1 MTIKLNRSKIMKR
14 LKVLKLYL
22 KQQIRHSP
30 SQFTIHGKIT
40 LKNVIQGRTQADDFK
55 EKMHKAVHKKHYM
68 LGNALEVKLNRK
80 EFTP

>member
-1 MTIKLNRSKIMKR
+1 MKR

-30 SQFTIHGKIT
+30 SQFAIHGKIS

-55 EKMHKAVHKKHYM
+55 EKMYKAVHKKHYM
-68 LGNALEVKLNRK
+68 FGNDLS
-80 EFTP
+80 EFKTK